1 MNILNNNLIKLS
13 KRVFLT
19 VFILVMVSN
28 RFFMSKKLR
37 KQVEKHGDLPK
48 HIAIIMDGDG
58 RWAKSHSFQ
67 RISGHKEGINSVR
80 EIVRVCGEIGI
91 QYLTLYTFSSENWT
105 RPESEVSSIMNLLFL
120 TIKKEI
126 NNLHK
131 NNVRLSAIGELDK
144 LPVKSHKEIVEG
156 INKTKGNTGLN
167 LILALSYGSR
177 QELLMAIRR
186 IVDRF
191 KDKEININDI
201 SENMITQE
209 LYTSK
214 IPDPDLLIR
223 TGGENRISNFLL
235 WQSAYTEFYMT
246 DIHWPD
252 FREKELLNSI
262 IDYQMR
268 QRRFGKTDEQIS

>member
-1 MNILNNNLIKLS
+1 
-13 KRVFLT
+13 
-19 VFILVMVSN
+19 
-28 RFFMSKKLR
+28 MSKKLR
-37 KQVEKHGDLPK
+37 KQIEKHGDLPN
-48 HIAIIMDGDG
+48 HIAIIMDGNG
-58 RWAKSHSFQ
+58 RWAKSYRFK
-67 RISGHKEGINSVR
+67 RIAGHKEGINSVR
-80 EIVRVCGEIGI
+80 EIVRVCGEIGVKH
-91 QYLTLYTFSSENWT
+91 LTLYTFSSENWT
-105 RPESEVSSIMNLLFL
+105 RPKSEVSSIMNLLFS

-126 NNLHK
+126 ENLHK
-131 NNVRLSAIGELDK
+131 NNVRLSAIGELDD
-144 LPVKSHKEIVEG
+144 LPNKSYKEIMEG
-156 INKTKGNTGLN
+156 INKTKDNTGLN

-177 QELLMAIRR
+177 QELLMAVRR

-191 KDKEININDI
+191 KEKEINIKDI
-201 SENMITQE
+201 SENMISKE

-252 FREKELLNSI
+252 FREKELLDSI

-268 QRRFGKTDEQIS
+268 QRRFGKISEQI

>member
-1 MNILNNNLIKLS
+1 
-13 KRVFLT
+13 
-19 VFILVMVSN
+19 
-28 RFFMSKKLR
+28 MSKKLR
-37 KQVEKHGDLPK
+37 KQIERHGDLPN
-48 HIAIIMDGDG
+48 HIAIIMDGNG
-58 RWAKSHSFQ
+58 RWAKSHSFK

-80 EIVRVCGEIGI
+80 EIVRVCGEIGVKF
-91 QYLTLYTFSSENWT
+91 LTLYTFSCENWT
-105 RPESEVSSIMNLLFL
+105 RPKSEVSSIMNLLFS

-126 NNLHK
+126 ENLHK
-131 NNVRLSAIGELDK
+131 NNVRLSAIGKLDD
-144 LPVKSHKEIVEG
+144 LPNKSYKEIMEG
-156 INKTKGNTGLN
+156 INKTKDNTGLN

-177 QELLMAIRR
+177 QELLMAVRR

-191 KDKEININDI
+191 KEKEINIKDI
-201 SENMITQE
+201 SENMISKE

-252 FREKELLNSI
+252 FREKELLDSI

-268 QRRFGKTDEQIS
+268 QRRFGKISEQI

>member
-1 MNILNNNLIKLS
+1 
-13 KRVFLT
+13 
-19 VFILVMVSN
+19 
-28 RFFMSKKLR
+28 MSKKLR

-48 HIAIIMDGDG
+48 HIAIIMDGNG

-80 EIVRVCGEIGI
+80 EIVKVCGEIGI